1 MTYIATIAFGLI
13 RVITAVFLRDTL
25 DAAAM
30 DAEEQVGDFFWRPPT
45 VYLNSNHWKLQL
57 EALVFLEEGETCQR
71 FYADLCLIKSF
82 HF

>member
-30 DAEEQVGDFFWRPPT
+30 DAEEQVGDFFG
-45 VYLNSNHWKLQL
+45 VHLQ
-57 EALVFLEEGETCQR
+57 
-71 FYADLCLIKSF
+71 YI
-82 HF
+82 